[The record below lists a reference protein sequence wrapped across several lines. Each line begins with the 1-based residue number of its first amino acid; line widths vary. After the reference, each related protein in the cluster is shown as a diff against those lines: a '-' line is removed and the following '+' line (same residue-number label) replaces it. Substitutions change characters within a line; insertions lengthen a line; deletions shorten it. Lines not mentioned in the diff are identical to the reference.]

1 LLAATCTAVAGSSN
15 WFEGSFVTYQL
26 RAKSRVLDVSE
37 YTLRRWGAV
46 SEPAAREMAIGA
58 LVHSDA
64 DIAVAITGVAGPSGG
79 DVAHPVGTVWFAWA
93 LRSPDGVRIVQ
104 TALHQ
109 FAGSRDQVRRAAV
122 ATALHGVLALFD
134 AD

>member
-1 LLAATCTAVAGSSN
+1 M
-15 WFEGSFVTYQL
+15 
-26 RAKSRVLDVSE
+26 LDVSE
-37 YTLRRWGAV
+37 YTLRRWGAI
-46 SEPAAREMAIGA
+46 SEPTAREMAIGA

-79 DVAHPVGTVWFAWA
+79 DVTHPVGTVWFAWA
-93 LRSPDGVRIVQ
+93 LRNPDGVRIVQ
-104 TALHQ
+104 SALHE
-109 FAGSRDQVRRAAV
+109 FAGNRDQVRRAAV